1 LVKIKLKAGANFLFG
16 RFQPRKA
23 TRIDFQ
29 EDVMEKKSLRKTGVG
44 RRRFLSGSSLLLTG
58 ALLGAS
64 DEMEA
69 KVEQGQAVPAS
80 ASQDKE
86 SLFSDLV
93 AANRILADQGVVDG
107 YGHVSVR
114 HPTNPNH
121 FYISRWL
128 APDLVTE
135 SDIVELDLDCTP
147 VTGDQRK
154 LYSERFIHSEIYKV
168 RPDVKSVVHTHAP
181 TVVLMGVCGEPL
193 VPIYHM
199 TGFIG
204 AGLPIFDIRKS
215 FGMTNMLITDAARG
229 RALAESLGNHSAA
242 LMRGH
247 GGITV
252 GSSLSHSV
260 GRSVYLKIDAE
271 LQLQVLGRKIESL
284 APEEARLAEAGN
296 QDFPKDWDLWKR
308 RVMVKR

>member
-1 LVKIKLKAGANFLFG
+1 
-16 RFQPRKA
+16 
-23 TRIDFQ
+23 
-29 EDVMEKKSLRKTGVG
+29 MEKKTPRKIGVG
-44 RRRFLSGSSLLLTG
+44 RRGFLSGSSLLLTG

-64 DEMEA
+64 EELPA
-69 KVEQGQAVPAS
+69 KEEQTRIPPS
-80 ASQDKE
+80 TTPPDRD
-86 SLFSDLV
+86 SLFADLV
-93 AANRILADQGVVDG
+93 AANRILAYQGVVDG

-114 HPTNPNH
+114 HPNNPDH

-135 SDIVELDLDCTP
+135 NDIVELDLDCVP
-147 VTGDQRK
+147 VTGDKRR
-154 LYSERFIHSEIYKV
+154 LYSERFIHSEIYKL
-168 RPDVKSVVHTHAP
+168 RPDVKSIVHTHAP

-193 VPIYHM
+193 LPIYHM

-215 FGMTNMLITDAARG
+215 FGMTNMLITDAAKG
-229 RALAESLGNHSAA
+229 KALAQTLGDHSGA

-247 GGITV
+247 GGVTV

-271 LQLQVLGRKIESL
+271 MQVQVLGKKIEFL
-284 APEEARLAEAGN
+284 TPEEARLAEAGN

-308 RVMVKR
+308 KVMGKA

>member
-1 LVKIKLKAGANFLFG
+1 
-16 RFQPRKA
+16 
-23 TRIDFQ
+23 
-29 EDVMEKKSLRKTGVG
+29 
-44 RRRFLSGSSLLLTG
+44 LLTG

-64 DEMEA
+64 EEIEA
-69 KVEQGQAVPAS
+69 REEQTRIAPS
-80 ASQDKE
+80 ATPQDKD
-86 SLFSDLV
+86 SLFADLV
-93 AANRILADQGVVDG
+93 VANHILADQGVVDG
-107 YGHVSVR
+107 YGHVSIR
-114 HPTNPNH
+114 HPTNPDH

-135 SDIVELDLDCTP
+135 GDIVELDLDCVP
-147 VTGDQRK
+147 VTGDKRK
-154 LYSERFIHSEIYKV
+154 LYSERFIHSEIYRV
-168 RPDVKSVVHTHAP
+168 RPDVKSIVHTHAP

-215 FGMTNMLITDAARG
+215 FGMTNMLITNPERG
-229 RALAESLGNHSAA
+229 KALAQSLGDHSAA

-252 GSSLSHSV
+252 GTNVSHSV

-271 LQLQVLGRKIESL
+271 MQLQVLGRKIESL
-284 APEEARLAEAGN
+284 TPEEAVLAEAGN

-308 RVMVKR
+308 KVMTRR

>member
-1 LVKIKLKAGANFLFG
+1 MEKIKSRDAGFG
-16 RFQPRKA
+16 RR
-23 TRIDFQ
+23 
-29 EDVMEKKSLRKTGVG
+29 G
-44 RRRFLSGSSLLLTG
+44 FLSGSGLMLTG

-64 DEMEA
+64 G
-69 KVEQGQAVPAS
+69 KVEAVEPPNPAVPAGVP
-80 ASQDKE
+80 QEKE
-86 SLFSDLV
+86 SLLSDLV
-93 AANRILADQGVVDG
+93 LANRILADQGVVDG
-107 YGHVSVR
+107 YGHVSAR

-135 SDIVELDLDCTP
+135 SDLVELDLDCVP
-147 VTGDQRK
+147 VNGETRK
-154 LYSERFIHSEIYKV
+154 LYSERWIHSEIYRV
-168 RPDVKSVVHTHAP
+168 RPDVKSIVHTHAP
-181 TVVLMGVCGEPL
+181 TVVLMGVTGEPL

-204 AGLPIFDIRKS
+204 SGVPVFDIRKS
-215 FGMTNMLITDAARG
+215 FGMTNMLVSDAARG
-229 RALAESLGNHSAA
+229 KALAQTLGSHPAA

-252 GSSLSHSV
+252 GTNLSHSV
-260 GRSVYLKIDAE
+260 GRSVYMKTNAE
-271 LQLQVLGRKIESL
+271 MQLQAGGRKLQAL

-308 RVMVKR
+308 KIMSKMKE